1 MGGYLSA
8 ALKRR
13 HYWKSIDR
21 HYKYQR
27 GAPWLCTSTGSLGP
41 FKSSSCLSSV
51 PHHRDSWTQ
60 EMEDIE
66 SASLQAALRIVPVD
80 VFLRV
85 LVSEFDTQRL
95 LRSHSLFDPLRLIQC
110 PVIGSIREMSSLR
123 LFEKLLWVLSILTTS
138 IRVREP
144 LWSSDWLSITVV
156 NLCDEDV
163 APGTY
168 LQPWYP
174 LVYNRKKIVRYTSRN
189 DGRSM

>member
-1 MGGYLSA
+1 
-8 ALKRR
+8 
-13 HYWKSIDR
+13 
-21 HYKYQR
+21 
-27 GAPWLCTSTGSLGP
+27 
-41 FKSSSCLSSV
+41 
-51 PHHRDSWTQ
+51 
-60 EMEDIE
+60 MEDIE

-144 LWSSDWLSITVV
+144 L
-156 NLCDEDV
+156 
-163 APGTY
+163 
-168 LQPWYP
+168 
-174 LVYNRKKIVRYTSRN
+174 
-189 DGRSM
+189 